1 MMLVVLLPVVILTS
15 AGTWARF
22 SLRRANRVGPG
33 RSASTAPIP
42 WLWSPG
48 VAATLHRRLRSACQ
62 LAGSVVS
69 SHPEP
74 PRRRW
79 TKKDAPPPSDTIVD
93 LAREVVEEAVQLDHQ
108 LVKTSWLG
116 ARDREGPGARGHRLP
131 GERHRGHGAAC
142 APARYEAGAG
152 RQPAGAG
159 GAHSRRQDFC
169 NGSRL
174 RRANSPAAGGGS
186 GRPRSCHGARWLGGG
201 SPPNSSGLSR
211 RRGEG

>member
-1 MMLVVLLPVVILTS
+1 MLVFFLPVVILTS

-79 TKKDAPPPSDTIVD
+79 PKKDTPPPSDTIVD
-93 LAREVVEEAVQLDHQ
+93 LAREVVQEAVELDHQ

-116 ARDREGPGARGHRLP
+116 RGIEKAQALAAIGYQVSAIEDAARRVHQLDA
-131 GERHRGHGAAC
+131 
-142 APARYEAGAG
+142 
-152 RQPAGAG
+152 
-159 GAHSRRQDFC
+159 
-169 NGSRL
+169 
-174 RRANSPAAGGGS
+174 RRAQVANTLRG
-186 GRPRSCHGARWLGGG
+186 
-201 SPPNSSGLSR
+201 
-211 RRGEG
+211 RRGSLSATGFP